1 MIYNG
6 VIDTSLVGRITIKCS
21 ENGITH
27 ILRNQEPIEEN
38 ENEIIQEAKSQLK
51 AYFKGKLKK
60 FDLPLDIEDAS
71 LFFKSVWKEVYD
83 IPYGKT
89 VTYKYL
95 AQKLNNPKAIR
106 AVGLANAKNR
116 IPIIIP
122 CHRVIGHDGS
132 MTGFAWGIDTKRNML
147 HLENPQLY
155 GIQTE
160 MLF

>member
-1 MIYNG
+1 M
-6 VIDTSLVGRITIKCS
+6 
-21 ENGITH
+21 
-27 ILRNQEPIEEN
+27 
-38 ENEIIQEAKSQLK
+38 
-51 AYFKGKLKK
+51 
-60 FDLPLDIEDAS
+60 
-71 LFFKSVWKEVYD
+71 WKEVYD